1 MLKNDAVKALNNI
14 IASLEMAREEAES
27 DFVSDAVAHA
37 EIARGHLQRFI
48 EQAKA

>member
-1 MLKNDAVKALNNI
+1 MPKKAAIKALNNI

-37 EIARGHLQRFI
+37 EIALGHLKRFI
-48 EQAKA
+48 EQAKT